1 MTDCLVLPT
10 RKECPLSWLPAPMSR
25 WSCNHRWPTSFE
37 ASTAEL
43 PTFIFM
49 SVFHFFRQKEE
60 TLYHNRLDDSRGQ
73 GMPHCVFHLFFIPA
87 YYLVCYTLLTVQI
100 YGDMNMPFSIYYNM
114 DESWS
119 NVTMENPWGRLIT
132 SWTVITTTTRY
143 HHYSSSLV
151 HTANTR
157 RRVNIWQPRMCFN
170 LRGDFFFG
178 GCI

>member
-1 MTDCLVLPT
+1 MSFHLNYTFSVLWLIVWYCQQE
-10 RKECPLSWLPAPMSR
+10 KNALFLGCPPPMSR

-73 GMPHCVFHLFFIPA
+73 GMPHCVFHLFFISA

-132 SWTVITTTTRY
+132 SWTVITTTTYYYFSPWSSHMYLLYSHFIY
-143 HHYSSSLV
+143 HLLG
-151 HTANTR
+151 
-157 RRVNIWQPRMCFN
+157 F
-170 LRGDFFFG
+170 
-178 GCI
+178 

>member
-1 MTDCLVLPT
+1 MSFHLNYTFSVLWLIVWYCQQE
-10 RKECPLSWLPAPMSR
+10 KNALLLGCPPPMSR

-87 YYLVCYTLLTVQI
+87 YYLVCYTYRYTEI
-100 YGDMNMPFSIYYNM
+100 
-114 DESWS
+114 
-119 NVTMENPWGRLIT
+119 
-132 SWTVITTTTRY
+132 WTCHLVYTTTARRKLVECNNGKSLRSTNHFLDSNY
-143 HHYSSSLV
+143 HYYILLLFSLKLSYV
-151 HTANTR
+151 S
-157 RRVNIWQPRMCFN
+157 P
-170 LRGDFFFG
+170 L
-178 GCI
+178 